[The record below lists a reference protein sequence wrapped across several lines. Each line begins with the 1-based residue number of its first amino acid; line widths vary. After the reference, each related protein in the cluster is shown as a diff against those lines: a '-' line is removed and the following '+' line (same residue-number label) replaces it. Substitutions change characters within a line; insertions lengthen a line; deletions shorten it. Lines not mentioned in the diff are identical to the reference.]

1 MMMPKGAEHRAEA
14 AQWMDFVYDPAQ
26 AAQITAWVQFV
37 SPVKGVQEEVAKI
50 DPDLAENRLIFPDEE
65 MLSNIHPFA
74 NLDEDTRA
82 EFDEAYAALVG
93 A

>member
-1 MMMPKGAEHRAEA
+1 
-14 AQWMDFVYDPAQ
+14 VYDPVQ

-37 SPVKGVQEEVAKI
+37 SPVKGVQDEVAKI
-50 DPDLAENRLIFPDEE
+50 DPELAENALIFPTDE
-65 MLSNIHPFA
+65 MLANIQPFA

-82 EFDEAYAALVG
+82 EFDEAFADIVG